1 MISVAFVEFKSGFG
15 RLLFV
20 PTQRANACM
29 FEHDETFKRPYA
41 NSQADSQFSS
51 QLKSSLR
58 SDQLFFVEECAS

>member
-1 MISVAFVEFKSGFG
+1 MYADYDMK
-15 RLLFV
+15 
-20 PTQRANACM
+20 M